1 MLFCLFPV
9 RVCKLLEWSVSFH
22 LLPTVVSGL
31 FVPHHLVCLVV
42 VHLFALLFVLC
53 HLLPTVLLGF
63 LFFPLFCTSCSAVNA
78 VSLHS
83 LNWSAS
89 LSTVFVAAG
98 QNHQFVLGHH
108 QSPSV
113 FFNSLGKPVILWLP
127 SPVMSFS
134 FSCVLTSTSTS
145 CCAHESP
152 TPMRHTGQKCQN

>member
-1 MLFCLFPV
+1 MRCVHTVSAHQFCCQQWCLP
-9 RVCKLLEWSVSFH
+9 LSSVSVTT
-22 LLPTVVSGL
+22 PWMGL
-31 FVPHHLVCLVV
+31 SCPHRLVAMAIV
-42 VHLFALLFVLC
+42 VHVC
-53 HLLPTVLLGF
+53 IPCSMTTILLGF

-89 LSTVFVAAG
+89 LSTVFVAAR